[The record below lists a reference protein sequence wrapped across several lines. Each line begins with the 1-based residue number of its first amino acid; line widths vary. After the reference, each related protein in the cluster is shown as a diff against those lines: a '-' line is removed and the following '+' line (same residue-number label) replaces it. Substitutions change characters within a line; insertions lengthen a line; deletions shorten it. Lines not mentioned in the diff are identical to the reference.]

1 MHSISTSAPLG
12 ISFTATQLRAGRE
25 VKYFSYTALKA
36 AKSFMSARKQTVFI
50 TLSVEEPAG
59 YIRRLYVPACGVHGN
74 LPACKNKSARY
85 LCLRIRPYRRRRVFG
100 FNCLHMFYLLKS
112 SVRRLQNPHA
122 PHVCNALFAAY
133 CRAFYGFISLNPLE
147 VSFSSISF
155 M

>member
-36 AKSFMSARKQTVFI
+36 EKSFMSARKQTVFI
-50 TLSVEEPAG
+50 TLSVEEPAASKSAFTFLAYLLGLRG
-59 YIRRLYVPACGVHGN
+59 YIRRLNVPACGVHGN

-85 LCLRIRPYRRRRVFG
+85 LCLRIWPYRRRRVFG
-100 FNCLHMFYLLKS
+100 FNCLHKFFLLKNS
-112 SVRRLQNPHA
+112 GA
-122 PHVCNALFAAY
+122 PPAKPARAA
-133 CRAFYGFISLNPLE
+133 R
-147 VSFSSISF
+147 